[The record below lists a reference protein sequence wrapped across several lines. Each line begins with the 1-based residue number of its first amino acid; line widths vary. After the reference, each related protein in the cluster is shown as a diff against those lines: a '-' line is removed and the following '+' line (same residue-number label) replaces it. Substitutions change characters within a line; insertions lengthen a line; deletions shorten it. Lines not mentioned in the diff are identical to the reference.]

1 MEEIKQVETF
11 EVYLK
16 QVKQKLKNAGYCNK
30 SVPYSEVETLYET
43 FNDSLTFQDFVTFVL
58 EIKWDTYCNAKYLKH
73 DVTVLMTRDCLNN
86 EEIDHLVIRLI
97 QDGYAMNQIDLE
109 KLLYLYSV
117 YGDGLTMKTFAIR
130 VLKLTP
136 GMYRKC
142 RSGSRVWILQNVG
155 DIPSIQEQMKQ
166 DGYENF
172 LIQDI

>member
-16 QVKQKLKNAGYCNK
+16 QVKQKLKNAEYCNK

-43 FNDSLTFQDFVTFVL
+43 FNDCLTFQDFVIFAL
-58 EIKWDTYCNAKYLKH
+58 EIKWETYCNAKYLKH
-73 DVTVLMTRDCLNN
+73 DVTVLMIRDRLSN
-86 EEIDHLVIRLI
+86 EEIDCLMSRLI
-97 QDGYAMNQIDLE
+97 QDGYAMNQIDLKQLE
-109 KLLYLYSV
+109 HLYSV

-142 RSGSRVWILQNVG
+142 RSGSKVWILQNVG
-155 DIPSIQEQMKQ
+155 T
-166 DGYENF
+166 F
-172 LIQDI
+172 LLFKNK